1 MCRPD
6 RFAAAIPPTQ
16 HQPLDVEVE
25 IFDASK
31 DLVNASSRDLVNAPA
46 NFLQDQKTA
55 NRTSRKR
62 ALFSPKEWSGSFDH
76 LGKTQ
81 QFAILTVAMFVF
93 FGAHNVLQEA
103 TMKVEG
109 FTYGVMLGYME
120 VLG

>member
-6 RFAAAIPPTQ
+6 RPAAAIQSTQ

-25 IFDASK
+25 IIDASK
-31 DLVNASSRDLVNAPA
+31 DLVKASA
-46 NFLQDQKTA
+46 NSLHDQKTA

-62 ALFSPKEWSGSFDH
+62 ALLSPKEWSGSFDH

-103 TMKVEG
+103 MMKVEG
-109 FTYGVMLGYME
+109 FTYGVMLGHME

>member
-6 RFAAAIPPTQ
+6 RPAVVQPTQ

-25 IFDASK
+25 IIDASK
-31 DLVNASSRDLVNAPA
+31 DLVKASA
-46 NFLQDQKTA
+46 NSVQDQRTA
-55 NRTSRKR
+55 NHTTNGTSRKR
-62 ALFSPKEWSGSFDH
+62 LLRLSAKEWSGSFEH

-81 QFAILTVAMFVF
+81 QFAVLAVGMFIF

-103 TMKVEG
+103 MMKVEG

>member
-6 RFAAAIPPTQ
+6 RPAAIQPTQ
-16 HQPLDVEVE
+16 HQPRLDVEVE
-25 IFDASK
+25 IIDASK
-31 DLVNASSRDLVNAPA
+31 DLVRASA
-46 NFLQDQKTA
+46 NSLRDQKTV
-55 NRTSRKR
+55 NPTSRKR
-62 ALFSPKEWSGSFDH
+62 ALLSPKEWSGSFEH

-103 TMKVEG
+103 MMKVEG